1 MDLKAIH
8 ELVELARS
16 QWPQVAKKAATEAK
30 RVEIAQET
38 LRDMF
43 DDRSLDPYPTSDA
56 ANEMVLRKFCGW
68 KSKENEE

>member
-30 RVEIAQET
+30 RVEVVQET
-38 LRDMF
+38 LREMF
-43 DDRSLDPYPTSDA
+43 DERSLDPYPTSDG

-68 KSKENEE
+68 KANGDES